1 MTPNS
6 STFDFNVYLRPDHQV
21 RIGFH
26 LPDDTAI
33 DLNAIVIGI
42 DGAIL
47 HLETYGSEVDHL
59 IHVPIGTKVVILSSE
74 SWAFCRFQGI
84 LDDAVGRDFT
94 VRLEG
99 EPEIQQRREYFRM
112 DVFLPLDY
120 SMPEDQ
126 QLSSVEGIWKA
137 QRMMDGFGDPP
148 RAIPF
153 QESFK
158 ILKWNDGPDIEP
170 SRMNISGGGLRVK
183 TPEAFTSG
191 TLLNM
196 DLFLPMNQIR
206 VISAVASVIR
216 SVEIKLTLDN
226 RLAFTTAMKFA
237 FITEK
242 DQEKII
248 SHIFNEQRNNL
259 RTLKEK

>member
-1 MTPNS
+1 MTPKETTYNI
-6 STFDFNVYLRPDHQV
+6 YLRPDHQV

-42 DGAIL
+42 DGMIL
-47 HLETYGSEVDHL
+47 HLETFGSDIDQL
-59 IHVPIGTKVVILSSE
+59 SHVPIGTKVVILSSE
-74 SWAFCRFQGI
+74 SWAFCRCMGV
-84 LDDAVGRDFT
+84 LDEAVGRDFT
-94 VRLEG
+94 LRLQG
-99 EPEIQQRREYFRM
+99 EPDIQQRREYFRM
-112 DVFLPLDY
+112 DVLLPLAY
-120 SMPEDQ
+120 TMPEDQ

-137 QRMMDGFGDPP
+137 QRMLAEFADPP

-170 SRMNISGGGLRVK
+170 SRLNLSGGGLRVK
-183 TPEAFTSG
+183 TPDGFAAG
-191 TLLNM
+191 TMLNL
-196 DLFLPMNQIR
+196 DLFLPVNQIQ
-206 VISAVASVIR
+206 VITAVASVVR

-226 RLAFTTAMKFA
+226 RPAFTTAMKFV

-242 DQEKII
+242 DQENII

-259 RTLKEK
+259 RSRKE

>member
-1 MTPNS
+1 MTLNAS
-6 STFDFNVYLRPDHQV
+6 NIDFNAYLRPEHQV

-33 DLNAIVIGI
+33 DLNAIVIGM
-42 DGAIL
+42 DGIIL
-47 HLETYGSEVDHL
+47 HLETFGSDVDQL
-59 IHVPIGTKVVILSSE
+59 TQIPIGTKVVILSSE
-74 SWAFCRFQGI
+74 SWAFCRFQGV
-84 LDDAVGRDFT
+84 LDEAVGRDFT
-94 VRLEG
+94 LRLHG

-112 DVFLPLDY
+112 DVFLPLAY

-137 QRMMDGFGDPP
+137 RRMMEDFASPP

-170 SRMNISGGGLRVK
+170 SRMNMSGGGLRTK
-183 TPEAFTSG
+183 TPMAFAPG
-191 TLLNM
+191 TMLNL
-196 DLFLPMNQIR
+196 DIFLPLDQIR
-206 VISAVASVIR
+206 VITAVASVIR

-226 RLAFTTAMKFA
+226 QTAFTTSMKFV

-259 RTLKEK
+259 RNLKEK